1 MTSFKE
7 LLQDV
12 MSRNNRVNIAWLWE
26 EEKKVDTRYIV
37 VMVVPLIKS
46 LDIKMKI

>member
-12 MSRNNRVNIAWLWE
+12 MSRNNRVNIAGS
-26 EEKKVDTRYIV
+26 EKKKGRSIQDIV